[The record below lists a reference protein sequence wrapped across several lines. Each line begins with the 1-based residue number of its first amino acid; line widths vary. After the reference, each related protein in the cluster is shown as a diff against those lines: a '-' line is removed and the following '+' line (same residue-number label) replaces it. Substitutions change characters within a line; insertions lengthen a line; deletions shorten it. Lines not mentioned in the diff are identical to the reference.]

1 MLMTINYI
9 YKAGNQIK
17 NIENELYMEAGIA
30 SDWYKENL
38 LKPNYKKYQSMKL
51 SPHLLKL
58 NASSH
63 DDFALRI
70 DDHEIASSDS
80 LKILGVNFDNT
91 IDFSKHIS
99 DICIKCSQ
107 KVGVIMRLRKLIPT
121 TAKLQLYKSA
131 ILSHLTYCHLVWNF
145 CKASDRKKLERV
157 QEKALKAVFNK
168 KQSYL

>member
-1 MLMTINYI
+1 MGLISLT
-9 YKAGNQIK
+9 
-17 NIENELYMEAGIA
+17 E
-30 SDWYKENL
+30 
-38 LKPNYKKYQSMKL
+38 
-51 SPHLLKL
+51 

-80 LKILGVNFDNT
+80 LKILGVTFDNT

-131 ILSHLTYCHLVWNF
+131 ILPHLTYCHLVWNF

-157 QEKALKAVFNK
+157 QEKALKAVFNTNNLTYNEHLVEPNFLHYIIEGFK
-168 KQSYL
+168 ISQF